1 MEKSEIAT
9 IPHERITNK
18 IYLIRA
24 KKIMLDRDLATIYQ
38 VNLRTLNRAVIK
50 NLKRL
55 PKDFMLRLAKKE
67 AKEFGARYAFTASG
81 VAMASTILNS
91 PIAARVNVE
100 IIRIKKLID
109 ELS

>member
-1 MEKSEIAT
+1 MSKNIDSKIHF
-9 IPHERITNK
+9 IHNK
-18 IYLIRA
+18 R
-24 KKIMLDRDLATIYQ
+24 IMLDRDLATIYQ
-38 VNLRTLNRAVIK
+38 VNIRTLNRTVAK

-55 PKDFMLRLAKKE
+55 PKDFMLRLTQKE
-67 AKEFGARYAFTASG
+67 AKQLRARYAFTASG

-91 PIAARVNVE
+91 PTAARVNVE